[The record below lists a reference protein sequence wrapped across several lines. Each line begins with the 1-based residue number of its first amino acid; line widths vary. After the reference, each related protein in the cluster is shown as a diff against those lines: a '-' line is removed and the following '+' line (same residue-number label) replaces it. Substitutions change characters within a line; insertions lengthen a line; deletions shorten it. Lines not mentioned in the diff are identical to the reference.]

1 MRCLKIMFQLKCLTF
16 IDFLNNVAIANI
28 KFGASNFMLMRN
40 LAHCL
45 SNEMKKIH
53 LFDMANFEYECSQ
66 CKLKQ
71 PFLYVLYD
79 D

>member
-1 MRCLKIMFQLKCLTF
+1 MRCLKTMFQLKCLNF
-16 IDFLNNVAIANI
+16 IEFF
-28 KFGASNFMLMRN
+28 FGASNFMLMRN